1 MYFDCLLVAFLISGI
16 LPTKKSLC
24 MQLQIRKLKDAYRF
38 KVFLRFLLQSFL
50 ELSCNSVIWIYF
62 SSLSNHL
69 QIIDFFLCILIA
81 VIYTQ
86 IIQVAFILLIFY
98 LIHKRSTISILET
111 ESFLKKFG
119 TILKNLVQMIP
130 VHGNS
135 IDYFC

>member
-16 LPTKKSLC
+16 LPTTKSLW

-86 IIQVAFILLIFY
+86 IIQVAFIFLIFY